1 MSCTVV
7 TDTVKTKKVFVSIKQ
22 RFSDWENIPCFSR
35 VIIEYQLV
43 SFEYTSKCLNFTNVD
58 IDIDLSKYEPT
69 IFAAVSYTLSLS
81 WWIDK

>member
-1 MSCTVV
+1 M
-7 TDTVKTKKVFVSIKQ
+7 TDHIWNF
-22 RFSDWENIPCFSR
+22 W
-35 VIIEYQLV
+35 LV
-43 SFEYTSKCLNFTNVD
+43 LFEYTSKCSNYTNVD

>member
-1 MSCTVV
+1 M
-7 TDTVKTKKVFVSIKQ
+7 
-22 RFSDWENIPCFSR
+22 PCFSR
-35 VIIEYQLV
+35 VSDIIEYQLV
-43 SFEYTSKCLNFTNVD
+43 SFEYTSKCLNFTNVE

>member
-1 MSCTVV
+1 MKENDVPYQYKRST
-7 TDTVKTKKVFVSIKQ
+7 IKNN
-22 RFSDWENIPCFSR
+22 RY
-35 VIIEYQLV
+35 IIEYQLV

>member
-1 MSCTVV
+1 MPCSSTVSV
-7 TDTVKTKKVFVSIKQ
+7 AQYI
-22 RFSDWENIPCFSR
+22 FSD
-35 VIIEYQLV
+35 IIEYQLV
-43 SFEYTSKCLNFTNVD
+43 SFEYTSKCSNFTNVD